1 MSWSNEVKTPG
12 TAAWR
17 ARTDSGPAA
26 GGGGLPALPCTGPP
40 ALVRETRVAATDP
53 MREPTHDPSGSPAPD
68 QEPERP
74 QRPRLPLHVRI
85 GLFLLGWLL
94 VLVGVAG
101 LVLPGIQGVLTI
113 LIGAALL
120 SLVSEIAYELLR
132 KSLRRWPWAWDRV
145 ERFRGSTHDRL
156 HRWFHRGDD
165 EPPSV

>member
-1 MSWSNEVKTPG
+1 MPG
-12 TAAWR
+12 PTR
-17 ARTDSGPAA
+17 DQP
-26 GGGGLPALPCTGPP
+26 GPP
-40 ALVRETRVAATDP
+40 V
-53 MREPTHDPSGSPAPD
+53 PD

-74 QRPRLPLHVRI
+74 PRLPLYVRI
-85 GLFLLGWLL
+85 GLFLIGWLL

-145 ERFRGSTHDRL
+145 ERFRDSAHERL
-156 HRWFHRGDD
+156 HRWFHRGGG
-165 EPPSV
+165 EPPAA